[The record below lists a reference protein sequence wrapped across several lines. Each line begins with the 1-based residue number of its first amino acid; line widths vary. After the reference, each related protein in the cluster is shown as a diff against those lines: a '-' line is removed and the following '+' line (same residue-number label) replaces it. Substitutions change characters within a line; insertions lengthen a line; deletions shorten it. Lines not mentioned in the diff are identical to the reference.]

1 MLVINPSLDRISLIS
16 YTECPDFLSEIILSC
31 MKSEACLLLG
41 PYCGFTK
48 NSTFPFWKLLTRDW
62 KVDKEYP
69 ALFAASFLVND
80 SRKYALRA
88 SYRFCAGSFGFL
100 KYSIG
105 LNSSSLFI
113 CIDYGTYNI

>member
-1 MLVINPSLDRISLIS
+1 MLVLNSSFDRTSLIS
-16 YTECPDFLSEIILSC
+16 YTEWPDFLSETILSC

-41 PYCGFTK
+41 PYCGFKK

-62 KVDKEYP
+62 NVDMEYP
-69 ALFAASFLVND
+69 ALFA
-80 SRKYALRA
+80 
-88 SYRFCAGSFGFL
+88 GSFGFW

-105 LNSSSLFI
+105 LNSSLSVI